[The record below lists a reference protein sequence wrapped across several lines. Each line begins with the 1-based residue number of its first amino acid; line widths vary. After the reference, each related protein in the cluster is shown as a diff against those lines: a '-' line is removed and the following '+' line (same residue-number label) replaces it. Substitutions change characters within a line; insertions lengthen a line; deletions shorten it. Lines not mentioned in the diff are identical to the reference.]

1 LRLLLCWI
9 RFKYLAHLVIVM
21 SKLFSGRYKKTGFQP
36 GEMLYTGER
45 SQEPNIHILQY
56 NKDEVIETNLKTL
69 DRCVN
74 VNKKYVTWVNVDSVS
89 NPALIEKIGECMS
102 LNPLTMEDILTIG
115 QRPKCENFKDYT
127 FVILNMLRFNKSEN
141 SITKEQL
148 SMILSE
154 NIVITFQDGMQ
165 GDVFDK
171 LRYRIRENKGK
182 IREKGVDFLFYSLMD
197 AVIDEYF
204 MVLENVG
211 ENIESIEETL
221 LSSKKESTVHLIQS
235 MKKELVFLRKEIWPV
250 RELLIELDRNDSKFI
265 RKETKVFMRDI
276 YDHIAQL
283 IDTVEIL
290 RDILSEQF
298 DIYLSDINNRINE
311 VMKFLTV
318 IMTVFMPLTFLT
330 GLYGMNFKF
339 MPGLDNP
346 FGFFIMLG
354 IMASVTL
361 VMLFFFKTRKLI

>member
-1 LRLLLCWI
+1 
-9 RFKYLAHLVIVM
+9 M
-21 SKLFSGRYKKTGFQP
+21 PKLFSGRYKKSGFQP
-36 GEMLYTGER
+36 GEMLYTGDKN
-45 SQEPNIHILQY
+45 QEPNIHIFQF
-56 NKDEVIETNLKTL
+56 NEKEVIETDLKTL
-69 DRCVN
+69 DRCMDVN
-74 VNKKYVTWVNVDSVS
+74 GKYVTWINIDSVS
-89 NPALIEKIGECMS
+89 NPALIEKIGECMN

-115 QRPKCENFKDYT
+115 QRPKCENFKDYI
-127 FVILNMLRFNKSEN
+127 FVILNMLRFNKNGN
-141 SITKEQL
+141 SIIKEQL
-148 SMILSE
+148 SIILAE
-154 NIVITFQDGMQ
+154 NIVITFQDGIE

-171 LRYRIRENKGK
+171 LRYRIREGKGK
-182 IREKGVDFLFYSLMD
+182 IRENGVDFLFYSIMD

-204 MVLENVG
+204 IVLENIG
-211 ENIESIEETL
+211 ENIEEIEETL
-221 LSSKKESTVHLIQS
+221 LSSKKESTVRLIQG

-265 RKETKVFMRDI
+265 KSETKVFLRDI
-276 YDHIAQL
+276 YDHVAQL

-346 FGFFIMLG
+346 LGFYIMLG
-354 IMASVTL
+354 AMASVTL
-361 VMLFFFKTRKLI
+361 VMLMFFKMRKLI